1 MPSTAASTSGPS
13 RKLSRE
19 TVHVLRLMTA
29 PLLVVDAEG
38 TVVLANPA
46 LCELLDSDAGSLL
59 ARRLDDIAADAP
71 ERIARLLR
79 LFSASGDWRMAT
91 LSLRRADG
99 GVMDFPCRGA
109 VVQRPADDGWGPF
122 VGIQLDPRPQFRA
135 LNQKIDE
142 FTSEIRRRRA
152 AEERLSRSY
161 AYTRSLVEASLD
173 PLVTIGPDGKI
184 TDVNAAT
191 EAVTG
196 YPRGTLIG
204 KEFLSFFT
212 NPDRARAG
220 YEQVFR
226 EGMVRDYALEIRHRD
241 GRVTPVLYNASVY
254 RDEAGK
260 VIGVFAAARDVTE
273 LKRAQE
279 ALYRIGQRDRAIL
292 DSIGE
297 GLYGLDLEGRVTFV
311 NPAAAAQLGLDPE
324 QIVGTPSHATF
335 HSRRRDGS
343 PYPAEACPIHSAC
356 REGRVLHRTD
366 ETYWRKD
373 GSPLP
378 VDLVATPIRLEGET
392 IGSVVAFRDVT
403 ERRRA
408 EEEIRRLNTDLEH
421 RVAERT
427 SQLQTAFQE
436 LETFS
441 YSISHDLRTPLRA
454 IDGFSRILTEQ
465 HRDQLDDEGKRL
477 LGIVRESTQ
486 RMGRLIDDIL
496 AFSRTGR
503 GEITAAEIDM
513 TALARTVF
521 EELLAAAPGR
531 ELRLDMTPLPPARGD
546 PLLVRQ
552 VLTNLLGNAVKFTR
566 ARSPALIT
574 VRGAVEGAESVY
586 TVADDG
592 VGFDMRHVGKLFG
605 VFHRLHGSDEFEGT
619 GIGLAIVKRIV
630 ARHGGRVWAEG
641 KVGQGAAFHFTLP
654 RPEVSRA

>member
-71 ERIARLLR
+71 ERTARLLR
-79 LFSASGDWRMAT
+79 LFSASGDWRVAT
-91 LSLRRADG
+91 LSLRKADG

-109 VVQRPADDGWGPF
+109 VVQRPADDGSGPF

-135 LNQKIDE
+135 LSQKIDE

-297 GLYGLDLEGRVTFV
+297 GLYGLDPEGRVTFV

-324 QIVGTPSHATF
+324 RIVGTSSHATF
-335 HSRRRDGS
+335 HYRRRDGS
-343 PYPAEACPIHSAC
+343 PYPADECPIHSAC
-356 REGRVLHRTD
+356 REGRVLHRSD

-552 VLTNLLGNAVKFTR
+552 VLANLLGNAVKFTR
-566 ARSPALIT
+566 GRSPALIT
-574 VRGAVEGAESVY
+574 IRGEVEGAESVY

-641 KVGQGAAFHFTLP
+641 KVGQGATFHFTLP

>member
-1 MPSTAASTSGPS
+1 MPSTAESTSGPS
-13 RKLSRE
+13 RKPSRE

-29 PLLVVDAEG
+29 PLLVVDGEG
-38 TVVLANPA
+38 MIVLANPS
-46 LCELLDSDAGSLL
+46 LCELLETDAGALL
-59 ARRLDDIAADAP
+59 ARRLDDVAADAP
-71 ERIARLLR
+71 ERVARLVR
-79 LFSASGDWRMAT
+79 LFSGSADWRVGT

-99 GVMDFPCRGA
+99 GVVDFPCRGA
-109 VVQRPADDGWGPF
+109 VVQRPGEDGSGCF

-135 LNQKIDE
+135 LTQKIDE

-152 AEERLSRSY
+152 AEDRLRQSY
-161 AYTRSLVEASLD
+161 AYARSLIEASLD

-196 YPRGTLIG
+196 HPRTALIG
-204 KEFLSFFT
+204 REFLSFFT
-212 NPDRARAG
+212 DPDRARAG

-273 LKRAQE
+273 LKRAEE
-279 ALYRIGQRDRAIL
+279 ALHRMGQRDRAIL

-297 GLYGLDLEGRVTFV
+297 GLYGLDLDGRVTFV
-311 NPAAAAQLGLDPE
+311 NPAAAAQLGLDPDE
-324 QIVGTPSHATF
+324 IVGAPSHATF
-335 HSRRRDGS
+335 HHRKRDGS
-343 PYPAEACPIHSAC
+343 PYAEEECPIHSAC
-356 REGRVLHRTD
+356 KDGRTMHCAD
-366 ETYWRKD
+366 ETYWRRD

-392 IGSVVAFRDVT
+392 VGAVVAFRDVT

-408 EEEIRRLNTDLEH
+408 EGEIRRLNADLER

-454 IDGFSRILTEQ
+454 IDGFSRILLEEY
-465 HRDQLDDEGKRL
+465 RDRLDDEGKRL
-477 LGIVRESTQ
+477 LGIVRDGTQ

-513 TALARTVF
+513 TGLARTVF
-521 EELLAAAPGR
+521 EELVAAAPER
-531 ELRLDMTPLPPARGD
+531 ELKLDMGALPAARGD

-566 ARSPALIT
+566 GRSPALIT
-574 VRGAVEGAESVY
+574 LRGAVEGAEAVY
-586 TVADDG
+586 AVRDDG
-592 VGFDMRHVGKLFG
+592 VGFDMRHAAKLFG
-605 VFHRLHGSDEFEGT
+605 VFQRLHGAQEFEGT

-630 ARHGGRVWAEG
+630 TRHGGRVWAEG
-641 KVGQGAAFHFTLP
+641 AVGEGATFHFTLP
-654 RPEVSRA
+654 RGEASRA